1 MGSGLAAAALLAV
14 GTASWAQTNNTAP
27 TKAKAAPAKAKAA
40 PATDFA
46 AHNATMKRYCVGCH
60 NDAAKAGNLT
70 LASVDLAK
78 INQNPELGEKLI
90 TKLRAG
96 MMPPIGL
103 PRPDAKASDGMASAL
118 ERELNAAA
126 AAHRSWC
133 GGKLT
138 SRRFSWKHLRNPAA
152 FAALS
157 GNYRRA

>member
-1 MGSGLAAAALLAV
+1 MGSGLAAAALFAV

-27 TKAKAAPAKAKAA
+27 TKAKAAPAKAAPAKAKA
-40 PATDFA
+40 TPATDFA

-60 NDAAKAGNLT
+60 NDTAKAGNLT

-103 PRPDAKASDGMASAL
+103 PRPDAKAADGMASAL

-126 AAHRSWC
+126 AAHPNQI
-133 GGKLT
+133 G
-138 SRRFSWKHLRNPAA
+138 
-152 FAALS
+152 
-157 GNYRRA
+157 RAHV